1 MQQKF
6 TNMKSKGTAFYL
18 HLHTSVMYAK
28 LNCQIQL
35 YFSGEGNVAALEV
48 YSALRNWKKQLKE
61 DICFCLN
68 THTEQPGS
76 RIPFSS

>member
-18 HLHTSVMYAK
+18 HLHTSVMYVK

-35 YFSGEGNVAALEV
+35 YFSGEGNVAALEI
-48 YSALRNWKKQLKE
+48 YSALRN
-61 DICFCLN
+61 
-68 THTEQPGS
+68 
-76 RIPFSS
+76 